1 MPEREPYMKSQE
13 SQGMWVAK
21 TLGLVVVVAVATA
34 LLTTG
39 LQLLIW
45 GKSNAGVS
53 GGAAAG
59 VAVAVGMSRRRRPPS
74 QEPEVRP

>member
-1 MPEREPYMKSQE
+1 MAE

-21 TLGLVVVVAVATA
+21 TMGLAIVAAVLTA

-39 LQLLIW
+39 IQMLIW
-45 GKSNAGVS
+45 KKSNGGVS

-59 VAVAVGMSRRRRPPS
+59 VAVAIFMARRKPPAQQNDTHS
-74 QEPEVRP
+74 A

>member
-1 MPEREPYMKSQE
+1 MPE
-13 SQGMWVAK
+13 SQGMWFAK
-21 TLGLVVVVAVATA
+21 TIGLVILVAVLTA

-39 LQLLIW
+39 IQMLIW

-59 VAVAVGMSRRRRPPS
+59 VAVAVAMANRRKQPDKS
-74 QEPEVRP
+74 TPEKP